1 MTKLPQAFI
10 DSNVV
15 ISSLISKTG
24 AAYFLV
30 HKSNTNLV
38 ISNYSQIEL
47 KRVVKKLNLNHTS
60 LKNTLKKFKIV
71 PLQKSLSKIK
81 KRFAG
86 YVADQND
93 AHIIAG
99 AVKAKTKFLISYN
112 QKHFKANKIK
122 RDFNIILFTPAQ
134 FLQYQRSVSPPNL

>member
-1 MTKLPQAFI
+1 MTKPPRAFI
-10 DSNVV
+10 DSDVI

-24 AAYFLV
+24 VAHFLI
-30 HKSNTNLV
+30 HKANTNLV

-47 KRVVKKLNLNHTS
+47 KRVVKRLNLKNIEF
-60 LKNTLKKFKIV
+60 KNTLKKFKV
-71 PLQKSLSKIK
+71 VLLQKSLSKIK
-81 KRFAG
+81 KKFTK
-86 YVADQND
+86 YVTDQND

-112 QKHFKANKIK
+112 QKHFKANSIK

-134 FLQYQRSVSPPNL
+134 FLQYLRSISSPNL